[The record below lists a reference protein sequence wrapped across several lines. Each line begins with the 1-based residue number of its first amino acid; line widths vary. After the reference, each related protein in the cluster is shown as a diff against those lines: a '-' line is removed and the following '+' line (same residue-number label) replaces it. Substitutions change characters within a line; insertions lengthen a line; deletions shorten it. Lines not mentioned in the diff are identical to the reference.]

1 MKRRGFT
8 LIELSAVR
16 KRGFTLIELLVVIA
30 IIAILAA
37 ILFPVFARA
46 REKARQTSCLSNL
59 KQLGLGVEMYNTDY
73 DSTYA
78 MSLYLVP
85 PNYVFTCYDAVYP
98 YLKNIQILECPSERG
113 RNDLVTFFAAFGV
126 QGMGTFRSTGYMGN
140 YAVFEDGLVPGLLNP
155 VAPIGES
162 EIEFPAFTT
171 VFYDGKLLPDLTSPV
186 ASIHNEGV
194 NAAFCDGHA
203 KFVKVIYDSAVG
215 AWKVANL
222 TGYTNRYELWG
233 IVYQS
238 SPGIYD
244 RKALR

>member
-1 MKRRGFT
+1 MKRR
-8 LIELSAVR
+8 L
-16 KRGFTLIELLVVIA
+16 GFTLIELLVVIA

-59 KQLGLGVEMYNTDY
+59 KQVGLAVQMYNTDY

-85 PNYVFTCYDAVYP
+85 PNRVYTCYDAVLP
-98 YLKNIQILECPSERG
+98 YMKNVQILECPSQLG
-113 RNDLVTFFAAFGV
+113 RNDLQTFFAGFGV
-126 QGMGTFRSTGYMGN
+126 QGMGQFRYTGYMGN
-140 YAVFEDGLVPGLLNP
+140 YAVFEDGLVPGLLTP
-155 VAPIGES
+155 VPPISES

-171 VFYDGKLLPDLTSPV
+171 VFYDGVLLANLTSPLSPV
-186 ASIHNEGV
+186 HNDGV

-203 KFVKVIYDSAVG
+203 KFVKTIYDSAAG
-215 AWKVANL
+215 AWKVANQ
-222 TGYTNRYELWG
+222 TGYANRYELWG
-233 IVYQS
+233 VVYQTS
-238 SPGIYD
+238 TGAYD